1 MHESRFC
8 PSWRRCQKCRER
20 GHDGSQCTSA
30 LKGSAAEVP
39 CDLCGSEGHIEMECD
54 AMWKDPKRNQSSGPI
69 LISISCCWCTS
80 NRHLVG
86 DCPSS
91 RRPIKSS
98 SWTLKSYD
106 PALITNINAVVSH
119 RGVSPSLNGTRSSG
133 QKFRGHHR
141 SPSPDSEDAFPI
153 PSRRNQVN
161 KNRGRPNIRFGSG
174 IGRNRNLSGHHD
186 SRDLRQTYR
195 DRQDFP
201 DSRQRSLSPNPHPA
215 RNRDTRRKQSWQPP
229 RSPPRDPPKR
239 GPPPRRGRDNKA
251 DNISQGF
258 GRGGAAKRGT
268 TRDSYRPL
276 NSPDKKTRDKRRN

>member
-20 GHDGSQCTSA
+20 GHDSSQCTSA

-91 RRPIKSS
+91 RRPMKSS

-106 PALITNINAVVSH
+106 PSLITNINAVVSH

-133 QKFRGHHR
+133 QKFKGHHR
-141 SPSPDSEDAFPI
+141 SPSPDSDDAFSM

-174 IGRNRNLSGHHD
+174 IGRNRNLSGYHD

-195 DRQDFP
+195 DRQAFP

-215 RNRDTRRKQSWQPP
+215 RNRDTKRKQSWQPP

-251 DNISQGF
+251 DNNSQGF

-268 TRDSYRPL
+268 IRDSYRPL
-276 NSPDKKTRDKRRN
+276 NSPDKKARDKRRN